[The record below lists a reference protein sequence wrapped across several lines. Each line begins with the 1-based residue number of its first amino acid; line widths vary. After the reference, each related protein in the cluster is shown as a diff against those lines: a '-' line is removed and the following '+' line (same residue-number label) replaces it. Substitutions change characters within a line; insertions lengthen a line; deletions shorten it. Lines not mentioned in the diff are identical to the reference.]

1 MQLLLILLVYTV
13 FENKYT
19 YNKIN
24 ISNPKCIKDD
34 YYNLR
39 KIIIIIYIYR
49 TTYFS
54 DSDSDRMQNKKKL
67 AINII

>member
-1 MQLLLILLVYTV
+1 MY
-13 FENKYT
+13 
-19 YNKIN
+19 
-24 ISNPKCIKDD
+24 PKCIKDD

-54 DSDSDRMQNKKKL
+54 DSDSIECKIKK
-67 AINII
+67 N

>member
-1 MQLLLILLVYTV
+1 MY
-13 FENKYT
+13 
-19 YNKIN
+19 
-24 ISNPKCIKDD
+24 PKCIKDD